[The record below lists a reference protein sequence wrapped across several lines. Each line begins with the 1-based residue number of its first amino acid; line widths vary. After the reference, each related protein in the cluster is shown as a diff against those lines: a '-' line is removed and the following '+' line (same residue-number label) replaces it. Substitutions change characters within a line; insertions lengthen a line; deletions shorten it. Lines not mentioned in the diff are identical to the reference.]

1 MKRYFTFF
9 VLLSLYQSCSDHDRN
24 SLGDLQYTI
33 VEDKNG
39 KNIEYYDFVSLSYET
54 RTETGELLN
63 SNYGIDSRPL
73 QLYRVHPYFKGDLHT
88 ALGLLSAGDS
98 AQLKINADS
107 LHKYYGFPENI
118 EGNHIVYNIKV
129 HEVITRGNLSDSLLN
144 AKIEEFKLRQTN
156 SAKENE
162 HLKIRNFI
170 VANKLNP
177 DSTTSGIYYTIIKK
191 GVGKKPKIGAEI
203 YINYIISDLNGKV
216 IQTNLK
222 ETAISSGI
230 YTEGFNYQPHKE
242 VISQNPASGFSEG
255 ASMFPIGTKAKLIIP
270 SKLAYGDQGN
280 GIVHPYAPIICDM
293 EIIEKK

>member
-1 MKRYFTFF
+1 MERHFIFLA
-9 VLLSLYQSCSDHDRN
+9 LLTLCLACSDHDRN

-33 VEDKNG
+33 VVDKKG

-63 SNYGIDSRPL
+63 SSYGLDPRPL
-73 QLYRVHPYFKGDLHT
+73 QLYRVHPYFDGDLHT
-88 ALGLLSAGDS
+88 ALGFLSAGDS

-107 LHKYYGFPENI
+107 LHKYYGFPEYS
-118 EGNHIVYNIKV
+118 EGSHIVYNIKV

-162 HLKIRNFI
+162 HLKIRNYI
-170 VANKLNP
+170 AANNLNP
-177 DSTTSGIYYTIIKK
+177 DSTDSGMYYTITKK
-191 GVGKKPKIGAEI
+191 GVGDKPKTGAEI

-222 ETAISSGI
+222 EIAISSGI
-230 YTEGFNYQPHKE
+230 YTEGFKYEPHKE
-242 VISQNPASGFSEG
+242 TIAQNPASGFSEG
-255 ASMFPIGTKAKLIIP
+255 ASMFPIGTEAKLIIP
-270 SKLAYGDQGN
+270 SKLAYGEQGN
-280 GIVHPYAPIICDM
+280 GIVHPYAPIICDL